1 MRERAQLKEIKRE
14 RKKLFHNYVCCKFLK
29 GHVLSLSLQ
38 KWKRVRGHFLS
49 CPDYFPLS
57 RLSLSLSLSP
67 RLCHDSMYHSLD
79 YRKPLV
85 SPAQGMCKLIV
96 TSCLAYKV
104 GPHFSPNKYRWQAS
118 LWDMDE
124 VCNYMDA
131 LLWTNKEFANKLAL
145 SIKLPQK
152 LPGGVSD
159 S

>member
-1 MRERAQLKEIKRE
+1 MRERAREKETKRG
-14 RKKLFHNYVCCKFLK
+14 RKKLFHNTVCCRFLK

-38 KWKRVRGHFLS
+38 KWKNVRGHLFLS
-49 CPDYFPLS
+49 SPDYFPLS
-57 RLSLSLSLSP
+57 LCVSLSLST
-67 RLCHDSMYHSLD
+67 RFCHGSMYHSLD
-79 YRKPLV
+79 YSKPLV

-96 TSCLAYKV
+96 TPCLAYKR
-104 GPHFSPNKYRWQAS
+104 GTHFSPNKYRWQAS

-152 LPGGVSD
+152 LPGGVSN